1 MSEEDRPI
9 AVAVSSRLVEELK
22 IRKDTIE
29 KETGRKA
36 KGGITAFS
44 ELAAL
49 ELKAVRMSGDKIV
62 KEILK
67 LKDVPVK
74 KIIDKGVEREFVPYE
89 IFKKIYIF
97 SSALN
102 HKKDQ
107 TPMRIEV
114 TKLRGLKK
122 NEIKCFW

>member
-1 MSEEDRPI
+1 MSEEDRPV
-9 AVAVSSRLVEELK
+9 AVAVSPKLIEELK
-22 IRKDTIE
+22 FRKDSIE
-29 KETGRKA
+29 GETGRKA

-49 ELKAVRMSGDKIV
+49 ELKSVRMSGEKIFS
-62 KEILK
+62 EILK
-67 LKDVPVK
+67 LKNVPIK
-74 KIIDKGVEREFVPYE
+74 KILVNGVEREFVPYE

-97 SSALN
+97 SSALS